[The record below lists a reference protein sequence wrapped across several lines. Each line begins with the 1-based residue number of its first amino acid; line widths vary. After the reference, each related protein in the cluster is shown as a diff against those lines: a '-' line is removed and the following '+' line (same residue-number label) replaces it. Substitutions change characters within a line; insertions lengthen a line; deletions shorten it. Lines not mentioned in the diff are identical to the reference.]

1 VAKVVFLDGEQIF
14 LRPLER
20 ADAATIQPWVN
31 DQAVTRTLL
40 LYRPLSRESEE
51 EFIDRMN
58 KSETGVVFGIVE
70 RAGDQLVGAA
80 GLPEID
86 FRSRHASF
94 GVFIG
99 DRSKWGRGIGSEAT
113 YLVTKYAFETLNL
126 NRVWLHVT
134 TDNVAGIR
142 AYEKAG
148 FRREGLLRQHL
159 YREGRYFDIV
169 SMAVLREEWFV
180 AASGSPPPPRDARRA

>member
-1 VAKVVFLDGEQIF
+1 VAKVVFLDGEQIY

-20 ADAATIQPWVN
+20 GDAATIQPWVN

-58 KSETGVVFGIVE
+58 KSESGVVFGIVE
-70 RAGDQLVGAA
+70 RGGDQLVGAA

-86 FRSRHASF
+86 FRNRHASF

-134 TDNVAGIR
+134 TENVAGIR

-180 AASGSPPPPRDARRA
+180 AASAPPRPPRDAKRA